1 MKQTSHGMVYCIMVL
16 VASLS
21 LPACS
26 SISQTVS
33 KATAY
38 VNPFQQQAEEAPPAA
53 APAEEQ
59 APAAPA
65 ASSIRVEKKQPPAAP
80 PRTQVQQ
87 KQQPVAKTG
96 KDVEV
101 NLGGNKQCTTFCALP
116 MRKPPAAQ

>member
-53 APAEEQ
+53 APAEEK

-80 PRTQVQQ
+80 KVS
-87 KQQPVAKTG
+87 KNNSGNKSS